1 MGFKADSFHHQHT
14 VAEQALNPL
23 LVKLLEKVA
32 AVGSNWVHA
41 PPSRRPRTKGAD
53 KQWSL
58 MPRLDA
64 KGHPNRPT
72 DLCFTVM
79 KGEHCVRWCGAVP
92 VPNPQG
98 HWAPKGLSDRLP
110 TLSHW
115 LPEKKS
121 LLGLSLLLAIIYLL
135 QTRHCATNIP
145 AINSK

>member
-23 LVKLLEKVA
+23 LVQLLEKVA

-92 VPNPQG
+92 SAESSRALSAQRTEWSVTYPVPLVAWKEKPSWFITIISYHLLTTDQ
-98 HWAPKGLSDRLP
+98 ALCYEYS
-110 TLSHW
+110 SH
-115 LPEKKS
+115 
-121 LLGLSLLLAIIYLL
+121 
-135 QTRHCATNIP
+135 
-145 AINSK
+145 